1 MTDIKAIV
9 FDLGNVLIPFDYNI
23 IITRLNKIDD
33 GLGKRFYNLY
43 QLNYHLHREYE
54 KFEISTE
61 DFLNK
66 MLEFCEH
73 KVDEETFCKIY
84 SEIFTINTKLTELL
98 PILKQNYKLY
108 LLSNTNFIHQKYG
121 YGNYS
126 FFNHFDKL
134 FLSFEVKAIKPE
146 PQIYNAVTNFSGLQP
161 NQHLFIDDVLE
172 YVEGAKN
179 VGWNA
184 VRFIDNE
191 QLLKDF
197 TFYNIKF

>member
-1 MTDIKAIV
+1 MSDIKAIV
-9 FDLGNVLIPFDYNI
+9 FDLGNVLIPFDYSI
-23 IITRLNKIDD
+23 IINRLNEIEEN
-33 GLGKRFYNLY
+33 LGKRFYNLY
-43 QLNYHLHREYE
+43 QLNYYLHREYE
-54 KFEISTE
+54 KSNISTD

-66 MLEFCEH
+66 MLEFCDN
-73 KVDEETFCKIY
+73 KVDVETFCKIY
-84 SEIFTINTKLTELL
+84 SEIFTINTKLTALL

-126 FFNHFDKL
+126 FFEHFDKL

-146 PQIYNAVTNFSGLQP
+146 PEIYNAVTNFSGLKP
-161 NQHLFIDDVLE
+161 NEHLFIDDVLE

-184 VRFIDNE
+184 IRFIDND
-191 QLLKDF
+191 QLLTDLKN
-197 TFYNIKF
+197 YNIKL